1 VISTTEI
8 PSASKGMSEVG
19 GMMDSRTR
27 STTERVTGNQIVLS
41 LDIAGQ
47 FAESGRFTHAD
58 HQKRRDSRFRKS
70 LM

>member
-1 VISTTEI
+1 
-8 PSASKGMSEVG
+8 
-19 GMMDSRTR
+19 MMDSRTR